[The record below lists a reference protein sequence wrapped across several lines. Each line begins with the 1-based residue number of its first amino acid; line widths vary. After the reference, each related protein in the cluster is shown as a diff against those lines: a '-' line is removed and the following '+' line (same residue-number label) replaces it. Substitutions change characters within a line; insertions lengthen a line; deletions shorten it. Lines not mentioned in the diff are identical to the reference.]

1 MKELLPALALLL
13 LAAPVHS
20 GTVLEP
26 FTYHEDFE
34 TVELSAWASYP
45 LWQDTAYD
53 PNIRVNTIV
62 PGDPNISLVQK
73 VTPYTNVD
81 NYAGAQKELDMY
93 LVPGSTVRLRYY
105 LKTELKPA
113 FFKVRLA
120 AGSDGKVDFTVPSP
134 PTNEWVWLTVGFE
147 DFIRENPRLAGRDM
161 VKVNA
166 LAVLAKF
173 PDADPAMPIYLG
185 LDDIVFKGAR
195 AVAFRFIEPEV
206 FNLSEWKPYIP
217 KKHYSKGE
225 TFTLRGEWPLDAKK
239 VTLDIV
245 SFTDRSEKMLTASL
259 KKRGG
264 EWSYTGKLNY
274 AEGMYLGTLR
284 AYRGKEFLSE
294 TEFTIYI
301 APRDIGGNHPR
312 LWFDAERKK
321 WVEERLKSERFRDV
335 YESVL
340 SNAKSSRERVPLDQV
355 VFDIDQFPD
364 ENWIATL
371 TGWSSNRIH
380 VWRSAVY
387 NNALAYAFHGDRE
400 AGEYAKELMV
410 KLSKFPYWLHPWMI
424 KRGRHIY
431 YPVGEMGMDMAVG
444 YDLLYD
450 LMSED
455 ERRTVRGA
463 LMKNIVLGCHKGYVE
478 DDLVTNNT
486 SNWVAHI
493 TGGSLMCLAAMYGD
507 GPDVAQ
513 VEPYLTGA
521 VLKDYQLIQNVID
534 PEGAYGEG
542 YGYYNF
548 SMLSWSK
555 SLPAVENVFKID
567 MSGKLNGSYK
577 ELIWA
582 GLVKK
587 KQTFYFGDSSG
598 GLRPL
603 TNWAWLLPKYRDPLL
618 GWFYNFMKNG
628 ETFMDVLYETA
639 DVPQDDPFDENPVRL
654 FREMGTT
661 VFKSGWEPEDFVF
674 VMRTGPFYNH
684 QHLDQGTFWLSY
696 GGSLFIE
703 ERHGST
709 YYDDP
714 LYQPWYTQ
722 PVAHSTILIDG
733 NHQSQRVGDVLHH
746 VDGFDDYAFVT
757 HFLDGEN
764 AAFVSGDITRLYW
777 GKVKSLKRNVLYLK
791 PNTVLMVDTV
801 VPAERDVD
809 VTLLYQTQHL
819 KDIHAGEDCSRI
831 VKDGNALTIRH
842 LHPDI
847 LEVNAVETPHYL
859 YTLRREKPLER
870 EGMLTVKARTKR
882 NPLVLANLLTASPEA
897 GEPAVE
903 VYSGDG
909 VVYGTVEGTP
919 FVVNTRPG
927 RLYEVRS
934 GTVSD
939 ALVGTGNEFSIFAAV
954 CTTLRVNGE
963 LKLKSEKPI
972 TCELTEKGVKY
983 YLCSSSRVSFG
994 VPGKPA
1000 GVMINGKKTTSFS
1013 YDPVKKVVG
1022 LTLPA
1027 GEGYVSFD

>member
-1 MKELLPALALLL
+1 
-13 LAAPVHS
+13 
-20 GTVLEP
+20 
-26 FTYHEDFE
+26 
-34 TVELSAWASYP
+34 
-45 LWQDTAYD
+45 
-53 PNIRVNTIV
+53 
-62 PGDPNISLVQK
+62 
-73 VTPYTNVD
+73 
-81 NYAGAQKELDMY
+81 
-93 LVPGSTVRLRYY
+93 
-105 LKTELKPA
+105 
-113 FFKVRLA
+113 
-120 AGSDGKVDFTVPSP
+120 
-134 PTNEWVWLTVGFE
+134 
-147 DFIRENPRLAGRDM
+147 
-161 VKVNA
+161 
-166 LAVLAKF
+166 
-173 PDADPAMPIYLG
+173 
-185 LDDIVFKGAR
+185 
-195 AVAFRFIEPEV
+195 
-206 FNLSEWKPYIP
+206 
-217 KKHYSKGE
+217 
-225 TFTLRGEWPLDAKK
+225 
-239 VTLDIV
+239 
-245 SFTDRSEKMLTASL
+245 
-259 KKRGG
+259 
-264 EWSYTGKLNY
+264 
-274 AEGMYLGTLR
+274 
-284 AYRGKEFLSE
+284 
-294 TEFTIYI
+294 
-301 APRDIGGNHPR
+301 
-312 LWFDAERKK
+312 
-321 WVEERLKSERFRDV
+321 
-335 YESVL
+335 
-340 SNAKSSRERVPLDQV
+340 
-355 VFDIDQFPD
+355 
-364 ENWIATL
+364 
-371 TGWSSNRIH
+371 
-380 VWRSAVY
+380 
-387 NNALAYAFHGDRE
+387 
-400 AGEYAKELMV
+400 MV
-410 KLSKFPYWLHPWMI
+410 KLSEFPYWLHPWMI

-603 TNWAWLLPKYRDPLL
+603 TNWAWLLPKYKDPLL

-746 VDGFDDYAFVT
+746 VDGFNDYAFVT

-801 VPAERDVD
+801 VPGKRDVD
-809 VTLLYQTQHL
+809 VTLLYQTRYL
-819 KDIHAGEDCSRI
+819 KDIHAGEDCSKI
-831 VKDGNALTIRH
+831 VKDGNVLTIKH

-847 LEVNAVETPHYL
+847 VEVDAVETPHYL

-870 EGMLTVKARTKR
+870 EGMLTVTARTKR
-882 NPLVLANLLTASPEA
+882 NPLVLANLLTASPEG
-897 GEPAVE
+897 GEPAME
-903 VYSGDG
+903 ARSGDG
-909 VVYGTVEGTP
+909 VMYGTVNGVP

-927 RLYEVRS
+927 HLYEMQG

-939 ALVGTGNEFSIFAAV
+939 ALVGTGNELSMFAAL

-963 LKLKSEKPI
+963 LKLESEKPI
-972 TCELTEKGVKY
+972 TCELTEKGIKY

-994 VPGKPA
+994 VSGKPA
-1000 GVMINGKKTTSFS
+1000 GVTVNGKKTTSFS
-1013 YDPVKKVVG
+1013 YDPVKKTVG